1 MIRFTSEFVT
11 GTPGAVGRPKAPS
24 ILVKFSQRLQ
34 DWRGF
39 WARVFIPIYIND
51 VQQNFET
58 EGELSTPGGWPGL
71 EAPYAAW
78 KARHFPGTK
87 ILERTRRLRE
97 SLSLS
102 GVGGRDQLLQA
113 RPTELRFGT
122 KVLYARFHTTRRP
135 FMPPVTNAKWKPII
149 ERYVV
154 ALEKE
159 SGLT

>member
-1 MIRFTSEFVT
+1 MVTFTSEIVSSK
-11 GTPGAVGRPKAPS
+11 PGAVGRPKAPS
-24 ILVKFSQRLQ
+24 MLVKFSERLQ

-39 WARVFIPIYIND
+39 WARIFIPIYIDD

-58 EGELSTPGGWPGL
+58 EGELSTPGGWPSL

-102 GVGGRDQLLQA
+102 GVGGRDQLLEA
-113 RPTELRFGT
+113 RPTALRFGT
-122 KVLYARFHTTRRP
+122 KVPYARFHLTHRP
-135 FMPPVTNAKWKPII
+135 FMPPVENEKWHPII
-149 ERYVV
+149 ERYVEAV
-154 ALEKE
+154 QKE
-159 SGLT
+159 TGLT